1 MLFVNCNCYQSCN
14 CFRGKRKEHYE
25 GFLATTKA
33 ILERFE
39 VQADGGDVSPEE
51 KLMIS
56 PSDLAEKLQR
66 PFVEVSK
73 AMELFK
79 LFEVD
84 ELIEP
89 NEILYQVCSNCVR

>member
-1 MLFVNCNCYQSCN
+1 
-14 CFRGKRKEHYE
+14 
-25 GFLATTKA
+25 
-33 ILERFE
+33 
-39 VQADGGDVSPEE
+39 
-51 KLMIS
+51 MIS

-79 LFEVD
+79 LFEVA

-89 NEILYQVCSNCVR
+89 NEILYQVCSNCVSKGSTRIKLPIWIYHLSPYYVYPS